1 MHQTMIAKL
10 TARAAVAATVLAALL
25 SLATSAVQRTA
36 AVPPARL
43 TDREFWKLASSFS
56 EPDGTFHSENLV
68 SNEAGFQSILPQLEE
83 SVVTGRAYLGV
94 GSEQNFSYIATV
106 RPTMAFIVDIRR
118 GNFDLHLLYKA
129 LFEMSTDR
137 ADFVSRLFSRKRPAG
152 LGSSSSVATILAA
165 YGKAAP
171 SQELYDSNLAAIE
184 AHLMTK
190 HGFPLSVDDKRGMAF
205 VYNEWFKQGPDIH
218 YELTNG
224 GFGGRRGPGGF
235 PTYAELMSATDG
247 KGRNRSFLASEASFG
262 FVKDLETRN
271 MLVPV
276 VGNFGGNK
284 ALRAVA
290 SYLRQRGLIV
300 SAFYVSNV
308 EQYLRQDGLWGRFC
322 ANASGLPVD
331 GSSVFIRSTRGG
343 FGGQVGFAGGFGL
356 SIQPIAPEVA
366 ACAAH

>member
-1 MHQTMIAKL
+1 MIPRVSKSGAIAGIL
-10 TARAAVAATVLAALL
+10 LAALL
-25 SLATSAVQRTA
+25 SFVPAAAQRA
-36 AVPPARL
+36 APVSSTRL

-56 EPDGTFHSENLV
+56 EADGTFHSENLV
-68 SNEAGFQSILPQLEE
+68 SNEAGFQSILPQLEATA
-83 SVVTGRAYLGV
+83 VAGRAYVGV

-106 RPTMAFIVDIRR
+106 RPSLAFIVDIRR

-152 LGSSSSVATILAA
+152 LGTSSSASAIFEA
-165 YGKAAP
+165 YQKAAP
-171 SQELYDSNLAAIE
+171 NAELHDRNLAAIE
-184 AHLMTK
+184 AHLVTR
-190 HGFPLSVDDKRGMAF
+190 HGFPLSVDDKRGLAF

-218 YELTNG
+218 YELNNV

-235 PTYAELMSATDG
+235 PTYADLMSSTDG
-247 KGRNRSFLASEASFG
+247 HGRNRSYLGSEAAFG

-276 VGNFGGNK
+276 VGNFGGSK
-284 ALRAVA
+284 ALRAVG
-290 SYLRQRGLIV
+290 SYLRQHGMVV

-322 ANASGLPVD
+322 TNANGLPVD

-343 FGGQVGFAGGFGL
+343 FGGQPGFGGGFGL
-356 SIQPIAPEVA
+356 SIVPIAHDVSG
-366 ACAAH
+366 CTTQ